1 VPTGVHYAL
10 ATEKVHS
17 ALVAT
22 VKTIML
28 ILTVTRLGDGFRDGL
43 VLAATIAGGVIAALA
58 LAAAW
63 LRCRRFGRRGNH
75 YRPLRRLGP
84 NVQLTVIG
92 TRLMPGDQSAIF
104 GPLEAL
110 AQVVP

>member
-1 VPTGVHYAL
+1 VHYAL

-63 LRCRRFGRRGNH
+63 LRCSRF
-75 YRPLRRLGP
+75 
-84 NVQLTVIG
+84 G